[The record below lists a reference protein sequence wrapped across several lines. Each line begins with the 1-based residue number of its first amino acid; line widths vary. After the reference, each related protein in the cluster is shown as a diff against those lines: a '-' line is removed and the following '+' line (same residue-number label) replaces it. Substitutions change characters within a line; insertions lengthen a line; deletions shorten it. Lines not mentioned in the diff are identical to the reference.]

1 MPSDRPMS
9 AEIVS
14 VGHELLMGEIVDTN
28 TAFIAQRLSE
38 IGITVRWS
46 GIVGD
51 DMDDLCT
58 AFAQALGR
66 ADVLI
71 TTGGLGPTSDDMTR
85 EAIARVAGEEMA
97 VDPATLEWLEGV
109 FERRGI
115 DMPKTNVKQAMLIR
129 SATTVP
135 NPLGTAPGWWVEQ
148 EGRRAILLPGP
159 PRELQRIW
167 SETVG
172 PRLARVSRAGV
183 VATRTL
189 KTAGIT
195 EGGIDEM
202 ISPLFGQVNPY
213 LGIYARPDGIH
224 LRIIARAETD
234 AGIEKLVRP
243 MEAEIRRILG
253 DAIWGV
259 DDETPG
265 HRAGELLLGRS
276 LTLGAI
282 EGVSA
287 GALAG
292 QMARIPG
299 HADFYRGSLVTA
311 LGVDGRRAAA
321 LPEDTPAGASESA
334 ALGLA
339 WVARSVLGADVGLS
353 ITLPAGDGDPEP
365 AGAYRVAIAGPA
377 GEHAKAS
384 RVSYTQEVTAQRAAT
399 LALVELV
406 AALTSG
412 RV

>member
-1 MPSDRPMS
+1 MPSDKQMN

-14 VGHELLMGEIVDTN
+14 IGHELLMGEIVDTN
-28 TAFIAQRLSE
+28 TSFIAQRLSE
-38 IGITVRWS
+38 IGVAVRWS

-51 DMDDLCT
+51 DMDDLST
-58 AFAQALGR
+58 AFAHALGR

-71 TTGGLGPTSDDMTR
+71 TTGGLGPTSDDLTR

-97 VDPATLEWLEGV
+97 VDPASLEWLEGV

-115 DMPKTNVKQAMLIR
+115 DMPKTNVKQAMLIP

-135 NPLGTAPGWWVEQ
+135 NPLGTAPGWWFEQ
-148 EGRRAILLPGP
+148 DGRRAILLPGP
-159 PRELQRIW
+159 PRELQRMW

-172 PRLARVSRAGV
+172 PRLARVSGAGV
-183 VATRTL
+183 VTTRTL
-189 KTAGIT
+189 KTVGIT

-202 ISPLFGQVNPY
+202 ISPLFGRANPY

-234 AGIEKLVRP
+234 AGAQELVNP

-265 HRAGELLLGRS
+265 HRAGELLRQRGI
-276 LTLGAI
+276 TLGAI

-292 QMARIPG
+292 QIARVPG
-299 HADFYRGSLVTA
+299 HSAFYRGSLVT
-311 LGVDGRRAAA
+311 GPETDGRPAAA
-321 LPEDTPAGASESA
+321 IPEDTPTGAAESA
-334 ALGLA
+334 ALALA
-339 WVARSVLGADVGLS
+339 RVARSVLGADVGLG
-353 ITLPAGDGDPEP
+353 ITSPAGDGDADP
-365 AGAYRVAIAGPA
+365 AGTYRIAVAGPA
-377 GEHAKAS
+377 GEHATAS

-406 AALTSG
+406 AALTAG